1 MNKKNKRTKKSSAS
15 KTKRR
20 NTSAEQPQQ
29 SQPRLYLKGLTQCKA
44 YVTYY
49 TSEQLY
55 DLQKK
60 KKLRV
65 PPYQRPEGQWKAS
78 QDQDLIK
85 SMLRGF
91 PIMPFLLQL
100 EKGIF
105 WVLDGQQRLYNER
118 QFRENKIKISKKT
131 DHEFAGM
138 KWKDLTP
145 ETQLKYNNMP
155 IPVFVIEGSNSRLG
169 VRSYILEHSGLPL
182 VKPQKRRAL
191 FYKNA
196 FQKLVLKV
204 TKQLI
209 SFYVDN
215 GIVSKTSILRS
226 REEEI
231 VAENILLVTT
241 GVTGGNELDKKYKER
256 ETPAKLKSYITQ
268 DPIKLLQGHFAT
280 INTLFGGGLK
290 GTGCLKGTG
299 FDNPSNFYGLLG
311 AVKKASETGYLP
323 ESSKDRLIIGEKMKK
338 LLKEVKSVSKT
349 GVGSAQAIKYHTTI
363 TRGTRD
369 LKNRELRI
377 NYLHNIMGF

>member
-1 MNKKNKRTKKSSAS
+1 MLKKNKRTKKSAHQ

-20 NTSAEQPQQ
+20 NNRSAEQPK
-29 SQPRLYLKGLTQCKA
+29 LYLKGLTKCKA

-60 KKLRV
+60 KKLKV
-65 PPYQRPEGQWKAS
+65 PDYQRPEGQWKAS
-78 QDQDLIK
+78 QDQELIK

-155 IPVFVIEGSNSRLG
+155 IPVFVIEGSNGLG

-182 VKPQKRRAL
+182 VKPQKRRAI
-191 FYKNA
+191 FNKNA

-204 TKQLI
+204 TKQLTP
-209 SFYVDN
+209 FYVDN
-215 GIVSKTSILRS
+215 GIVSKTTILRS

-231 VAENILLVTT
+231 IAENILLVTT
-241 GVTGGNELDKKYKER
+241 GITGGNELDKKYEDR

-280 INTLFGGGLK
+280 INSLFGGS
-290 GTGCLKGTG
+290 LKGTG

-311 AVKKASETGYLP
+311 AVKKASETDHLP

-349 GVGSAQAIKYHTTI
+349 GVGSTQAIKYHTTI

-369 LKNRELRI
+369 FKNRELRI
-377 NYLHNIMGF
+377 DYLYNIMGL